1 MITELSLAQGLGFV
15 SFALG
20 VSAFY
25 QKDDRKL
32 KLMMVLLN
40 LNHTVHFFLLGAITS
55 AMSALLSAFR
65 TGLSIKYQSRA
76 LAYIFIGFN
85 LAAGFWLA
93 QSWID
98 LLPIMG
104 ACIGS
109 YALFC
114 LNGIKMRLAFVVGA
128 VCWLV
133 NNFIIGSIGG
143 VMLELT
149 LLSVNLS
156 TIYRL
161 YRGRNITEQ
170 VG

>member
-1 MITELSLAQGLGFV
+1 MEFSLAQGLGLV

-32 KLMMVLLN
+32 KIMMVLLN
-40 LNHTVHFFLLGAITS
+40 LNHMVHFFLLEAITS

-65 TGLSIKYQSRA
+65 TGLSIKFQSKN
-76 LAYIFIGFN
+76 LAYIFIGLN
-85 LAAGFWLA
+85 LIAGYVLADGWLD
-93 QSWID
+93 I
-98 LLPIMG
+98 LPIMG

-114 LNGIKMRLAFVVGA
+114 LSGIKMRLAFVVGA
-128 VCWLV
+128 VCWLI
-133 NNFIIGSIGG
+133 NNIVVGSIGG
-143 VMLELT
+143 VMLEVT
-149 LLSVNLS
+149 LLTVNIT

-161 YRGRNITEQ
+161 YKSDGLALKEAR
-170 VG
+170 